1 MDSGS
6 RKVEKRNRPPVS
18 CEPCRTRKLKCNREL
33 PCDSCVKRNKSSLCH
48 YASNA
53 NRTRPAPSGPQR
65 ELKERLHTLEAMVSS
80 FLSGDAVIQTDRG
93 RVNDSTRRAPSASGA
108 LQNVTPSESNSSPG
122 PAGGEANAL
131 TPETPHMHETGDGQV
146 HYIDRNHWLSILEDI
161 KEVREHLSGSSHPSP
176 YDGGSQEHDRIEP
189 DASFLFGANPNVDIS
204 DILTSLPPQPVCDRL
219 LSFYFSTR
227 FLVGGVVHPAK
238 FQKEYEAFWDA
249 PEKAP
254 PLWTGLLFALLGFAT
269 CLKNIA
275 KAGDIDES
283 IPSTRL
289 MQQRLIQCL
298 ILGKYATANSFAL
311 EAFLIHLQTSFITSD
326 HAPVNLWFE
335 MGTVIRLAFRMGYHR
350 DPEHLAGISAF
361 DGEMRRRVWLNIFQ
375 IEALMSFQLGFP
387 SMIPSEFC
395 DSKVPRNLDYPDLCM
410 DMKELPPSRSF
421 SEHTPVL
428 YTIVKA
434 PVMNMFKKI
443 AAHTQALTVP
453 SYESTLALDAEFN
466 RVYASMPDTFQRRDV
481 NRSFMDSSALILQRC
496 TIEILYLKGLVI
508 LHRRYI
514 SYDLNSPKY
523 APSRRA
529 SVEAALKILAR
540 QEDLHNA
547 SGPGGRLHDDRWMV
561 LSLPIHDFLLAAMVL
576 CLDLSVRMRSQSP
589 VVAGDQDLTTREY
602 RALQVSQG
610 IWAGNRSASPETHIA
625 ALALELMIKKVANK
639 GVYGFTPSPA
649 PVVDPTAPDIDLELP
664 YAEPMSHMIDGSE
677 SLDWGLLDQYFQNL
691 DSFNPDFS
699 M

>member
-122 PAGGEANAL
+122 RAGGEANAL

-161 KEVREHLSGSSHPSP
+161 KEVREHFLSAIGFFRSISP
-176 YDGGSQEHDRIEP
+176 LAFLLEE
-189 DASFLFGANPNVDIS
+189 SFTL
-204 DILTSLPPQPVCDRL
+204 Q
-219 LSFYFSTR
+219 SF
-227 FLVGGVVHPAK
+227 
-238 FQKEYEAFWDA
+238 KEYEAFWDA

-395 DSKVPRNLDYPDLCM
+395 DSKVPRNLDYPDLRM

-428 YTIVKA
+428 YTVVKA

-589 VVAGDQDLTTREY
+589 VVAGDQDLTTREH

-649 PVVDPTAPDIDLELP
+649 PVVDPTATDIDLELP